1 MKNLKNDIV
10 YTSKNTLDLGL
21 NLGSEGNVSVR
32 RKDTIFITPSG
43 IETAT
48 LKETLISEVD
58 INGNV
63 KNNKKPSS
71 EILMHLYIYRNRPEI
86 SAIVHCHSMW
96 ASILSCSRK
105 KIPSF
110 HYMVAEFGGND
121 IKCAEYAT
129 FGTRK
134 LAKNV
139 LKVLKERNGCLI
151 SNHGQLTIAN
161 NLNNALDLAVSL
173 EKLSKQ
179 YYFCSFL
186 KNTKILSSKEMHK
199 VLKLF
204 KDYKIKH

>member
-1 MKNLKNDIV
+1 MTNLKNDIV
-10 YTSKNTLDLGL
+10 HASKKTLDLGL
-21 NLGSEGNVSVR
+21 NFGSEGNVSVR
-32 RKDTIFITPSG
+32 RKDTVFITPSG
-43 IETAT
+43 IETDS
-48 LKETLISEVD
+48 LNESVISEVD
-58 INGNV
+58 INGHV

-86 SAIVHCHSMW
+86 SSIVHCHSTW

-134 LAKNV
+134 LANNV
-139 LKVLKERNGCLI
+139 LKVLKDRNGCLI

-161 NLNNALDLAVSL
+161 NLKDALNLAVSL

-186 KNTKILSSKEMHK
+186 KHTKILSSKEMRK
-199 VLKLF
+199 VMELF

>member
-10 YTSKNTLDLGL
+10 YISKKTLDLGL
-21 NLGSEGNVSVR
+21 NCGSEGNVSVR

-43 IETAT
+43 IETAS
-48 LKETLISEVD
+48 LNESLISEVD

-63 KNNKKPSS
+63 KNHKKPSS
-71 EILMHLYIYRNRPEI
+71 EILMHLSIYRNRPEI
-86 SAIVHCHSMW
+86 SSIVHCHSIW

-105 KIPSF
+105 KIPAF

-129 FGTRK
+129 FGTKK

>member
-10 YTSKNTLDLGL
+10 HTSKKTLDQGL
-21 NLGSEGNVSVR
+21 NCGSEGNVSVR
-32 RKDTIFITPSG
+32 KKDTIFITPSG

-48 LKETLISEVD
+48 LNETLISEVD

-63 KNNKKPSS
+63 KNNKIPSS

-129 FGTRK
+129 FGTKK

-179 YYFCSFL
+179 YYFSSFL
-186 KNTKILSSKEMHK
+186 KSTKILSSKEMQK
-199 VLKLF
+199 VLRLF
-204 KDYKIKH
+204 ENYKIKH

>member
-10 YTSKNTLDLGL
+10 FTSKKTLDLGL
-21 NLGSEGNVSVR
+21 NCGSEGNLSVR

-43 IETAT
+43 IKTAT
-48 LKETLISEVD
+48 LNESSISEVD
-58 INGNV
+58 INGNIR
-63 KNNKKPSS
+63 NNMKPSS

-86 SAIVHCHSMW
+86 SAIVHCHSIW
-96 ASILSCSRK
+96 ASILSCGRK

-129 FGTRK
+129 FGTKK

-161 NLNNALDLAVSL
+161 NLDNALDLAVSL

-186 KNTKILSSKEMHK
+186 KGTKTLSIEEMHK
-199 VLKLF
+199 VLELF
-204 KDYKIKH
+204 KEYKIKH

>member
-10 YTSKNTLDLGL
+10 NTSKKTLDLGL
-21 NLGSEGNVSVR
+21 NCGSEGNVSVR

-43 IETAT
+43 IETKI
-48 LKETLISEVD
+48 LNETLISEVD

-71 EILMHLYIYRNRPEI
+71 EILMHLGIYRNRPEI
-86 SAIVHCHSMW
+86 SAIVHCHSIW

-161 NLNNALDLAVSL
+161 NLNIALELAVSL

-186 KNTKILSSKEMHK
+186 KNTKILSSKEMRK
-199 VLKLF
+199 VMELF

>member
-10 YTSKNTLDLGL
+10 HTSKKTLDQGL
-21 NLGSEGNVSVR
+21 NCGSEGNVSVR
-32 RKDTIFITPSG
+32 KKDTIFITPSG

-48 LKETLISEVD
+48 LNETLISEVD

-63 KNNKKPSS
+63 KNNKIPSS

-139 LKVLKERNGCLI
+139 LKVLKARNGCLI

-179 YYFCSFL
+179 YYFSSFL
-186 KNTKILSSKEMHK
+186 KSTKILSSKEMQK
-199 VLKLF
+199 VLRLF
-204 KDYKIKH
+204 ENYKIKH

>member
-10 YTSKNTLDLGL
+10 YTSKKTLDRGL
-21 NLGSEGNVSVR
+21 NCGSEGNVSVR

-48 LKETLISEVD
+48 LNETLISEVD

-63 KNNKKPSS
+63 KNNKIPSS

-129 FGTRK
+129 FGTKK

-179 YYFCSFL
+179 YYFSSFL
-186 KNTKILSSKEMHK
+186 KSTKILSSKEMQK
-199 VLKLF
+199 VLGLF
-204 KDYKIKH
+204 KNYKIKH

>member
-1 MKNLKNDIV
+1 MRNIKNDIV
-10 YTSKNTLDLGL
+10 YASKKTLDLGL
-21 NLGSEGNVSVR
+21 NCGSEGNVSVR

-43 IETAT
+43 IETT
-48 LKETLISEVD
+48 SLNESLISEVD

-86 SAIVHCHSMW
+86 SSIVHCHSTW

-134 LAKNV
+134 LANNV
-139 LKVLKERNGCLI
+139 LKVLKDRNGCLI

-161 NLNNALDLAVSL
+161 NLKDALNLAVSL

-186 KNTKILSSKEMHK
+186 KGNKILSGKEMHK
-199 VLKLF
+199 VLELF
-204 KDYKIKH
+204 KDYKVKH

>member
-121 IKCAEYAT
+121 VKCAEYAT
-129 FGTRK
+129 FGTKK

>member
-1 MKNLKNDIV
+1 MKNLKNNIV
-10 YTSKNTLDLGL
+10 YASKKTLDLGL
-21 NLGSEGNVSVR
+21 NCGSEGNISVR
-32 RKDTIFITPSG
+32 RKDTVFITPSG
-43 IETAT
+43 IETAS
-48 LKETLISEVD
+48 LNESLISEVD
-58 INGNV
+58 INGDI

-86 SAIVHCHSMW
+86 SSIVHCHSIW

-134 LAKNV
+134 LANNV

-161 NLNNALDLAVSL
+161 NLNNALNLAVSL

-186 KNTKILSSKEMHK
+186 KSSKTLSSKEMRK
-199 VLKLF
+199 VLELF
-204 KDYKIKH
+204 KDYKVKH

>member
-1 MKNLKNDIV
+1 MTNLKNDIV
-10 YTSKNTLDLGL
+10 RASKKTLDLGL
-21 NLGSEGNVSVR
+21 NFGSEGNVSVR
-32 RKDTIFITPSG
+32 RKDTVFITPSG
-43 IETAT
+43 IETNS
-48 LKETLISEVD
+48 LNESLISEVH
-58 INGNV
+58 INGHV

-86 SAIVHCHSMW
+86 SSIVHCHSIW

-134 LAKNV
+134 LANNV
-139 LKVLKERNGCLI
+139 LKVLKDRNGCLI

-161 NLNNALDLAVSL
+161 NLKDAVDLAFSL

-186 KNTKILSSKEMHK
+186 KSNKILSGKEMNK
-199 VLKLF
+199 VLELF
-204 KDYKIKH
+204 KDYKVKH

>member
-10 YTSKNTLDLGL
+10 HTSKKTLDQGL
-21 NLGSEGNVSVR
+21 NCGSEGNVSVR
-32 RKDTIFITPSG
+32 KKDTIFITPSG

-48 LKETLISEVD
+48 LNETLISEVD
-58 INGNV
+58 IHGNV

-186 KNTKILSSKEMHK
+186 KSTKILSSKEMQK
-199 VLKLF
+199 VLGLF
-204 KDYKIKH
+204 KNYKIKH

>member
-10 YTSKNTLDLGL
+10 FTSKKTLDLGL
-21 NLGSEGNVSVR
+21 NCGSEGNVSVR
-32 RKDTIFITPSG
+32 RKDSIFITPSG
-43 IETAT
+43 IKTAT
-48 LKETLISEVD
+48 LNESSISEVD
-58 INGNV
+58 INGNI

-86 SAIVHCHSMW
+86 SAIVHCHSIW
-96 ASILSCSRK
+96 ASILSCGRK

-129 FGTRK
+129 FGTKK

-151 SNHGQLTIAN
+151 SNHGQLTVSG

-186 KNTKILSSKEMHK
+186 KGTKTLSIKEMHK
-199 VLKLF
+199 VLELF

>member
-10 YTSKNTLDLGL
+10 FTSKKTLDLGL
-21 NLGSEGNVSVR
+21 NCGSEGNVSVR

-43 IETAT
+43 IKTAT
-48 LKETLISEVD
+48 LNESLISEVD
-58 INGNV
+58 INGNI

-86 SAIVHCHSMW
+86 SAIVHCHSIW
-96 ASILSCSRK
+96 ASILSCGRK

-129 FGTRK
+129 FGTKK
-134 LAKNV
+134 LAKNI

-179 YYFCSFL
+179 YFFSSFL
-186 KNTKILSSKEMHK
+186 KDTKTLSIKEMRK
-199 VLKLF
+199 VLELF

>member
-1 MKNLKNDIV
+1 
-10 YTSKNTLDLGL
+10 
-21 NLGSEGNVSVR
+21 
-32 RKDTIFITPSG
+32 
-43 IETAT
+43 
-48 LKETLISEVD
+48 
-58 INGNV
+58 
-63 KNNKKPSS
+63 
-71 EILMHLYIYRNRPEI
+71 
-86 SAIVHCHSMW
+86 
-96 ASILSCSRK
+96 
-105 KIPSF
+105 
-110 HYMVAEFGGND
+110 MVAEFGGND

>member
-10 YTSKNTLDLGL
+10 HTSKKTLDQGL
-21 NLGSEGNVSVR
+21 NCGSEGNVSVR
-32 RKDTIFITPSG
+32 KKDTIFITPSG

-48 LKETLISEVD
+48 LNETLISEVD

-129 FGTRK
+129 FGTKK

-186 KNTKILSSKEMHK
+186 KSTKILSSKEMQK
-199 VLKLF
+199 VLGLF
-204 KDYKIKH
+204 KNYKIKH

>member
-10 YTSKNTLDLGL
+10 FTSKKTLDLGL
-21 NLGSEGNVSVR
+21 NCGSEGNVSVR
-32 RKDTIFITPSG
+32 RNDTIFITPSG
-43 IETAT
+43 IKTAT
-48 LKETLISEVD
+48 LNESLISEVD
-58 INGNV
+58 INGNI

-86 SAIVHCHSMW
+86 SAIVHCHSIW
-96 ASILSCSRK
+96 ASILSCGRK

-110 HYMVAEFGGND
+110 HYMVAEFGGNN

-129 FGTRK
+129 FGTKK

-179 YYFCSFL
+179 YYFCNFL
-186 KNTKILSSKEMHK
+186 KGTKTLSIEEMHK
-199 VLKLF
+199 VLELF

>member
-10 YTSKNTLDLGL
+10 HTSKKTLDQGL
-21 NLGSEGNVSVR
+21 NCGSEGNVSVR
-32 RKDTIFITPSG
+32 KKDTIFITPSG

-48 LKETLISEVD
+48 LNETLISEVD

-186 KNTKILSSKEMHK
+186 KSTKILSSKEMQK
-199 VLKLF
+199 VLGLF
-204 KDYKIKH
+204 KNYKIKH

>member
-1 MKNLKNDIV
+1 MKNLKNGIIF
-10 YTSKNTLDLGL
+10 TSKKTLDLGL
-21 NLGSEGNVSVR
+21 NCGSEGNVSVR

-43 IETAT
+43 IKTAT
-48 LKETLISEVD
+48 LNESSISEVD
-58 INGNV
+58 INGNI

-86 SAIVHCHSMW
+86 SAIVHCHSIW
-96 ASILSCSRK
+96 ASILSCGRK

-129 FGTRK
+129 FGTK
-134 LAKNV
+134 QLAKNV

-179 YYFCSFL
+179 YFFSSFL
-186 KNTKILSSKEMHK
+186 KDTKTLSIKEMHK
-199 VLKLF
+199 VLELF

>member
-10 YTSKNTLDLGL
+10 FTSKKTLDLGL
-21 NLGSEGNVSVR
+21 NCGSEGNVSVR
-32 RKDTIFITPSG
+32 RKGTIFITPSG
-43 IETAT
+43 IKTTT
-48 LKETLISEVD
+48 LNESSISEVD
-58 INGNV
+58 INGNI

-86 SAIVHCHSMW
+86 SAIVHCHSIW
-96 ASILSCSRK
+96 ASILSCGRK

-129 FGTRK
+129 FGTKK

-179 YYFCSFL
+179 YYFCNFL
-186 KNTKILSSKEMHK
+186 KGTKTLSIEEMHK
-199 VLKLF
+199 VLELF
-204 KDYKIKH
+204 KEYKIKH

>member
-10 YTSKNTLDLGL
+10 YTSKRTLDLGL
-21 NLGSEGNVSVR
+21 NCGSEGNVSVR
-32 RKDTIFITPSG
+32 TKDTIFITPSG
-43 IETAT
+43 IETAS
-48 LKETLISEVD
+48 LNESLISEVD

-63 KNNKKPSS
+63 KNKKKPSS
-71 EILMHLYIYRNRPEI
+71 EILMHLNIYRNRPEI
-86 SAIVHCHSMW
+86 SSIVHCHSIW

-105 KIPSF
+105 KIPAF

-134 LAKNV
+134 LAYNV
-139 LKVLKERNGCLI
+139 LKVIKERNGCLI

-161 NLNNALDLAVSL
+161 NLNNALNLAVSL

-179 YYFCSFL
+179 YFFCKLL
-186 KNTKILSSKEMHK
+186 KGTKTLSSKEMIR
-199 VLKLF
+199 VLELF
-204 KDYKIKH
+204 KDYKVKH